1 MSFILTRS
9 LFVFF
14 SLIPIVLGT
23 HVQNRRSAV
32 RRRKSNNQIKIWY
45 FTYLIVTLSPVMQ
58 NTPTYPLTKPQVGIF
73 LHFLKNPDSTQYN
86 LPVLVEIPSDVDAE
100 MLCAVMRERISGLST
115 VFTRFVTS
123 DDGSP
128 LQFIS
133 EPKLIEIERLEMSEA
148 DFANYK
154 KQGMIRP
161 FNLFDKEPLAR
172 ISFCKTESSRYLI
185 TDIHHI
191 ICDGWSLNMLF
202 QLTAPLAPFQFP
214 PVGGETSNSLAD
226 SITHKSMSNG
236 SLPTEKWFGEGF
248 PFADISIQ
256 TDKRSGRQVR
266 CSETMDKSTVDTWC
280 KEHGVT
286 ANDFFMA
293 TFCVVMSRLTRL
305 NDMGFYTMSHG
316 RTKRILRN
324 VVGMFVRSVP
334 MLARI
339 NWSND
344 SLALMKDLHKEHLSA
359 LRRSKHFT
367 MAELCKETGM
377 RPAAYFNFL
386 GWERMRE
393 SLIMENGTA
402 LPAIQPCRPSVDD
415 NLGVE
420 IYLNG
425 SDYEIRC
432 QSSEALNPEPIVSQV
447 ANSIKLV
454 AQRMMLHPTEPLK
467 SISLTNEKESAL
479 LMELGKGEA
488 MDFNPDD
495 TFLSLFRRQAQKTP
509 DAIAVVDR
517 PTPDFDL
524 DSDFDHDSKR
534 QTTYAELLAE
544 SYAIAEQLRSKGT
557 IMEGDSICNTTER
570 NATFLAHRIAAEI
583 VGTSHYIIYTSGSTG
598 SPKGVMV
605 SHRAKANLIQ
615 FIAKEWGLSERSRIC
630 CHSDFAF
637 DASIEDLYPVL
648 TVGGTL
654 YIMPEEIR
662 RDIDRIRD
670 FIVQNGITGGCFTT
684 QLGQMLLQRYPDLP
698 MDYLVVGGE
707 RMTVAPDCRCKLI
720 NTYGPTEFTVD
731 ATYHVIDKNRTYE
744 TLPIGRPVANTSAY
758 ILDDCLQLL
767 PKGMT
772 GELCLS
778 GVQMAEGYVNDKA
791 LTDKKFV
798 VAPFG
803 KKVYRTGDLA
813 RWNER
818 GELEYIGRTDSQ
830 LKIRGY
836 RVEPAEIE
844 ARMAEHPRVLMQ
856 SVMPFKAAGDTHL
869 CAYYVADGELSAKE
883 MKDFLAALL
892 SDYKV
897 PSAYMQLK
905 EMPLTQSGKV
915 DAKRLPTPKLTG
927 NAEYAEPEE
936 GLEQQIAAAFAKVLG
951 LERVGANDDFFT
963 IGGTSLNAIGVVV
976 ELERQGVKIALNDL
990 FKHKTPRALNNAE
1003 LKEMQNAECR
1013 MQNNSKT
1020 DDKAQPNSEFCILH
1034 SALKKVIL
1042 LGSTGFLGIH
1052 ILQELLTDPNIKHI
1066 VCPVRRKD
1074 GKAPATRLKETYKY
1088 YFDSD
1093 LDYDLDSQR
1102 LKVVDFDS
1110 DINLDFD
1117 ICTSLH
1123 PEGESEGVKSL
1134 IINCLANVKH
1144 FASDGSIMETNVE
1157 TVRRLIDFCL
1167 RTQSH
1172 LVHIS
1177 TISIAGIA
1185 SKQRIAEGLTLSER
1199 DYDIGQSVDFNEYIK
1214 SKFIAEG
1221 LILDAVCQ
1229 KGLSARIMRVGNL
1242 GARST
1247 DGQFQANP
1255 ESNAFHSALQAI
1267 SMLSCVPES
1276 TRDLTFDLSPVDITA
1291 KAITKLMSISDTSL
1305 IFHPFNSKPTSV
1317 SDIVSKQNSAGN
1329 NISIVTDS
1337 DFMEAMEKAK
1347 QDPQTVAKLH
1357 SLLAYQL
1364 PNSTLQRVPISNTYT
1379 TKLLKELGVEWGM
1392 MNGSI

>member
-1 MSFILTRS
+1 
-9 LFVFF
+9 
-14 SLIPIVLGT
+14 
-23 HVQNRRSAV
+23 
-32 RRRKSNNQIKIWY
+32 
-45 FTYLIVTLSPVMQ
+45 MQ
-58 NTPTYPLTKPQVGIF
+58 NTTAYPLTKSQTGIF

-100 MLCAVMRERISGLST
+100 MLCNVIRERISGLST
-115 VFTRFVTS
+115 VFTRFVMGS
-123 DDGSP
+123 DGAPRQYLGEQKP
-128 LQFIS
+128 L
-133 EPKLIEIERLEMSEA
+133 EIERLEMGEA
-148 DFANYK
+148 DFANYR

-161 FNLFDKEPLAR
+161 FNLFDKAPLAR
-172 ISFCKTESSRYLI
+172 ITLYKTERSQYLF

-191 ICDGWSLNMLF
+191 ICDGWSLNHLF
-202 QLTAPLAPFQFP
+202 QLTAPLNP
-214 PVGGETSNSLAD
+214 PERGEVPSTNVFFNPLPRSGESVGAT
-226 SITHKSMSNG
+226 
-236 SLPTEKWFGEGF
+236 FGESERGKGNRDSLWP

-256 TDKRSGRQVR
+256 TDKRTGRQVR
-266 CSETMDKSTVDTWC
+266 CSEMMEKRAVDTWC
-280 KEHGVT
+280 KEHGKT

-293 TFCVVMSRLTRL
+293 AFCVVMSRLTRL

-316 RTKRILRN
+316 RTKRSLMN

-334 MLARI
+334 MAVRI

-344 SLALMKDLHKEHLSA
+344 SLTLMKALRKEHIAA
-359 LRRSKHFT
+359 LRSSEHFT
-367 MAELCKETGM
+367 MTDLCEETGM
-377 RPAAYFNFL
+377 TPAAYFNFL
-386 GWERMRE
+386 GLERMRE
-393 SLIMENGTA
+393 SLVMENGTA
-402 LPAIQPCRPSVDD
+402 LPAVQPCRPSVDD

-420 IYLNG
+420 IYLNAD
-425 SDYEIRC
+425 DYEIRC
-432 QSSEALNPEPIVSQV
+432 QSSEALNPETVVRQV
-447 ANSIKLV
+447 AKGMKRV
-454 AQRMMLHPTEPLK
+454 AQWMMQHPTEPLK
-467 SISLTNEKESAL
+467 DISLTSEEEQHL
-479 LMELGKGEA
+479 LMELGQGEA
-488 MDFNPDD
+488 MDFNPED
-495 TFLSLFRRQAQKTP
+495 TFLSLFRRQVEKTP
-509 DAIAVVDR
+509 DAIAVVDS
-517 PTPDFDL
+517 PTPHFDL

-557 IMEGDSICNTTER
+557 IMEDDSICNTTER

-598 SPKGVMV
+598 TPKGVMV

-670 FIVQNGITGGCFTT
+670 FIVQNSITGGCFTT

-731 ATYHVIDKNRTYE
+731 ATYHVIDKNRAYD

-758 ILDDCLQLL
+758 ILDECLQLL
-767 PKGMT
+767 PKGMV

-791 LTDKKFV
+791 LTDRKFV

-818 GELEYIGRTDSQ
+818 GELEYVGRTDSQ

-856 SVMPFKAAGDTHL
+856 SVRPFKAAGDTHL

-883 MKDFLAALL
+883 MKDFLAAKL

-897 PSAYMQLK
+897 PTAYMQLT

-915 DAKRLPTPKLTG
+915 DAKQLPTPKLTG

-963 IGGTSLNAIGVVV
+963 IGGTSLNAIGVIV
-976 ELERQGVKIALNDL
+976 ELERQGVKLALNDL
-990 FKHKTPRALNNAE
+990 FKHKTPRGLNFKNHTSYIINQKSLDSNICTSLPRSGE
-1003 LKEMQNAECR
+1003 
-1013 MQNNSKT
+1013 
-1020 DDKAQPNSEFCILH
+1020 SEGAKGAKSI
-1034 SALKKVIL
+1034 IL

-1052 ILQELLTDPNIKHI
+1052 VLQELLSNPDNKHI

-1074 GKAPATRLKETYKY
+1074 GKDPATRLKETYKF
-1088 YFDSD
+1088 YFNADTD
-1093 LDYDLDSQR
+1093 YNLDTYIDSQR
-1102 LKVVDFDS
+1102 LKVVDFDP
-1110 DINLDFD
+1110 DFNF
-1117 ICTSLH
+1117 CTSL
-1123 PEGESEGVKSL
+1123 PRSGEMEGAKGAKWA

-1144 FASDGSIMETNVE
+1144 FASDGSIMEANVQ

-1172 LVHIS
+1172 LVHVS
-1177 TISIAGIA
+1177 TISVAGVA
-1185 SKQRIAEGLTLSER
+1185 SSQRIAEGLTLSER
-1199 DYDIGQSVDFNEYIK
+1199 DYDIGQNVDFNEYIK

-1221 LILDAVCQ
+1221 LILDAIRQ

-1242 GARST
+1242 AARST

-1267 SMLSCVPES
+1267 SMLGCVPQS
-1276 TRDLTFDLSPVDITA
+1276 MKDLTFDLSPVDITA
-1291 KAITKLMSISDTSL
+1291 RAITKLMSIPAASL
-1305 IFHPFNSKPTSV
+1305 IFHPFNSRPTSV
-1317 SDIVSKQNSAGN
+1317 SDIVRKQNSVGN
-1329 NISIVTDS
+1329 NITIVTDS
-1337 DFMEAMEKAK
+1337 DFMEAMERAK
-1347 QDPQTVAKLH
+1347 QDLQTVARLH
-1357 SLLAYQL
+1357 PLLAYQL
-1364 PNSTLQRVPISNTYT
+1364 PDSTLQRVPISNTYT
-1379 TKLLKELGVEWGM
+1379 TKLLKDMGVEWG
-1392 MNGSI
+1392 NP